1 MSSRIIE
8 GVVMFKT
15 SYLTIDEHGI
25 NLIKN
30 HVVET
35 HIDYAGIKQITITKS
50 FMINRWG
57 WVLAIGILVLAG
69 SLIWGVSNIKVF
81 DFVFRTSNRGYFMF
95 QMIPWILALGSL
107 FLIYTS
113 LQKSKVLIID
123 TYNKRYQVS
132 ILEIEKE
139 HKIGELVDFLSKR
152 TRLLFQ

>member
-1 MSSRIIE
+1 
-8 GVVMFKT
+8 MFQT
-15 SYLTIDEHGI
+15 PYISIDEHGI

-35 HIDYAGIKQITITKS
+35 HIDYWDIRQITITRG
-50 FMINRWG
+50 FILNHWI

-69 SLIWGVSNIKVF
+69 SLFWGISNIRDF
-81 DFVFRTSNRGYFMF
+81 DFAWGDTSYNVRGFFMF
-95 QMIPWILALGSL
+95 QMVPWLLALGSL

-113 LQKSKVLIID
+113 LRKSKLLMIN

-139 HKIGELVDFLSKR
+139 HKVAELADFLSRRVK
-152 TRLLFQ
+152 LISNNKI